1 MPRKQTRG
9 ERAIR
14 WIEVYCL
21 VPSGLDRGQHVRLA
35 RAQRDIVREIY
46 DNPNGFHGAP
56 PVIGPLAAY
65 LALLH
70 LCGPEALQRSFRPDV
85 APDIFTVWNSVGP
98 DLRAV
103 LKRDGGKVV
112 CPELNTLFPPAAA

>member
-14 WIEVYCL
+14 WIQDYCL
-21 VPSGLDRGQHVRLA
+21 VPSGLDKGQHVRLTP
-35 RAQRDIVREIY
+35 AQPDIVRQTY
-46 DNPNGFHGAP
+46 DGIEAV
-56 PVIGPLAAY
+56 PVTGPLAAY

-70 LCGPEALQRSFRPDV
+70 VCGPEALQKEFQPELS
-85 APDIFTVWNSVGP
+85 ADIFTVWGAVGP

-103 LKRDGGKVV
+103 VKREGERIL
-112 CPELNTLFPPAAA
+112 CLELGTRDPDAA